1 MNGFEFPLEVV
12 RSGRRK
18 RSVSFEVRDER
29 VTVRVPKR
37 LSEKHLREFIV
48 KRTPWI
54 IAKLKEARER
64 PPIKPKE
71 YVNGEAFPYL
81 GHDYRLK
88 IDTSDEKSA
97 ELRDGYL
104 RISLLRTDPKPRE
117 TAQRLLESWYKDQV
131 STYLKEKVALFAKV
145 IGVNP
150 KSITV
155 KSYKSRWGSCSPKGD
170 LSFNWRL
177 VFMPHPIIDYVV
189 VHELCHMLELNHSK
203 RFWQHVEHHIP
214 DHRARRT
221 ALKQHQTPI

>member
-12 RSGRRK
+12 RSDRRK

-37 LSEKHLREFIV
+37 LSDKQLREFIV

-64 PPIKPKE
+64 LPIKPKE

-88 IDTSDEKSA
+88 IDTGDEKSV

-131 STYLKEKVALFAKV
+131 SVYLKEKVALFAKV

-150 KSITV
+150 KSIIV

-177 VFMPHPIIDYVV
+177 VFMPPPIIDYVV

-203 RFWQHVEHHIP
+203 QFWQHVEHHIP

-221 ALKQHQTPI
+221 ALKQHQTPL

>member
-1 MNGFEFPLEVV
+1 MNGFEFPLEVI
-12 RSGRRK
+12 RSDRRK

-37 LSEKHLREFIV
+37 LSEKHLCEFIV

-64 PPIKPKE
+64 PSIKPKE
-71 YVNGEAFPYL
+71 YVNGEAFPYF
-81 GHDYRLK
+81 GHDYCLK
-88 IDTSDEKSA
+88 IDTCDEKSV

-104 RISLLRTDPKPRE
+104 RIALLRTDTKPRE

-131 STYLKEKVALFAKV
+131 SAYLKEKVAQFAKV
-145 IGVNP
+145 IGVSP
-150 KSITV
+150 KSIIV

-214 DHRARRT
+214 NHRARRN
-221 ALKQHQTPI
+221 ALKQRLPL

>member
-12 RSGRRK
+12 RSDRRK

-71 YVNGEAFPYL
+71 YVNGELFPYL

-88 IDTSDEKSA
+88 IDTGDEKSV

-104 RISLLRTDPKPRE
+104 QISLLRTDPKPRE
-117 TAQRLLESWYKDQV
+117 TAQRLLESWYKDQI
-131 STYLKEKVALFAKV
+131 SAYLKDKVVWFAKV

-189 VHELCHMLELNHSK
+189 VHELCHILELNHSK
-203 RFWQHVEHHIP
+203 RFWQHVERHIP
-214 DHRARRT
+214 DHRVRRH
-221 ALKQHQTPI
+221 ALKHHQTPI

>member
-12 RSGRRK
+12 RSDRRK

-88 IDTSDEKSA
+88 IDTGDEKSV

-117 TAQRLLESWYKDQV
+117 TAQRLLESWYKDQ
-131 STYLKEKVALFAKV
+131 L
-145 IGVNP
+145 
-150 KSITV
+150 
-155 KSYKSRWGSCSPKGD
+155 
-170 LSFNWRL
+170 
-177 VFMPHPIIDYVV
+177 
-189 VHELCHMLELNHSK
+189 
-203 RFWQHVEHHIP
+203 
-214 DHRARRT
+214 ART
-221 ALKQHQTPI
+221 